1 MPHLAD
7 LFKALADTNRLRI
20 MNILSRKCLC
30 VCDLQTVLDLRQPF
44 ISRHLATLR
53 KAGLVG
59 TARQGRRVC
68 YSLALGTAF
77 GYALQSFLRDTLPLS
92 ADFQGDLR
100 RLAELESPP
109 QPHPIS
115 NGVHERRRRAA

>member
-1 MPHLAD
+1 MPQLAD
-7 LFKALADTNRLRI
+7 LFKALADTSRLRI

-30 VCDLQTVLDLRQPF
+30 VCDLQTVLELRQPF

-53 KAGLVG
+53 KVGLVG

-68 YSLALGTAF
+68 YSLTLGTAF

-92 ADFQGDLR
+92 AEFQGDLR
-100 RLAELESPP
+100 RLVAHESKTPALV
-109 QPHPIS
+109 S
-115 NGVHERRRRAA
+115 NNGGRANLPKAA